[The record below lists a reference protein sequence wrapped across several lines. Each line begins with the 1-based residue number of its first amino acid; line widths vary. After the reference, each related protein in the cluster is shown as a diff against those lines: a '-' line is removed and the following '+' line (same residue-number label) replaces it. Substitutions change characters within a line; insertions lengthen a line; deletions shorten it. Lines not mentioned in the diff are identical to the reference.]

1 MLDNNQ
7 EVFADGIGEISL
19 SGGMVRLDL
28 VSLVGSQNE
37 ADKKPTYKVK
47 GRVVMPPEGFLRSF
61 SAMENLVKQLMEAG
75 LVRPRDNADGMGQGA
90 VPGRG
95 GAAAPPKSPNF

>member
-1 MLDNNQ
+1 MLDGNN

-28 VSLVGSQNE
+28 VSLVGSQNDPE
-37 ADKKPTYKVK
+37 NKPTFRAK
-47 GRVVMPPEGFLRSF
+47 GRIVMPPEGFLRSF

-75 LVRPRDNADGMGQGA
+75 LVRPREGADGMGQGA
-90 VPGRG
+90 VPARG
-95 GAAAPPKSPNF
+95 TGNAPPKSPNF